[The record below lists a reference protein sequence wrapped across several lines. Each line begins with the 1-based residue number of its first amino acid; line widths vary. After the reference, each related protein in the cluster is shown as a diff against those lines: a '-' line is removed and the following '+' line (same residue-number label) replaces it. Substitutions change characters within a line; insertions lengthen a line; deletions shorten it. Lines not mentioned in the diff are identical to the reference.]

1 MLIELFI
8 ATACLFW
15 IVRGSIKSV
24 VAAPALRVQGG
35 EKNNRVNLNVKKY
48 GYGPVFND
56 TLFSV
61 CNR

>member
-15 IVRGSIKSV
+15 IVGGSIKSV

-35 EKNNRVNLNVKKY
+35 EKK
-48 GYGPVFND
+48 
-56 TLFSV
+56 
-61 CNR
+61 